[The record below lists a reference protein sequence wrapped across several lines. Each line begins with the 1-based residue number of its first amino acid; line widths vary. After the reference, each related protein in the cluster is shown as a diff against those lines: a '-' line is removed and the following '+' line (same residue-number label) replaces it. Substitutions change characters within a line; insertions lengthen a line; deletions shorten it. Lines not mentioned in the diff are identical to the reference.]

1 MKHLRV
7 ATYEITSGTFDE
19 IADKAKDGM
28 LKTFRDQDGFI
39 RYGVADL
46 GDKKAL
52 SVSLW
57 KTREQADRAV
67 PVAAEWIA
75 KNLGDKILLK
85 ENFVGDL
92 AFFIGAEETVTV

>member
-7 ATYEITSGTFDE
+7 ATYEITNGTFDE
-19 IADKAKDGM
+19 IATKAKDGM
-28 LKTFRDQDGFI
+28 LKRFRDQEGFI
-39 RYGVADL
+39 RYGVADI
-46 GDKKAL
+46 GNKKCM

-57 KTREQADRAV
+57 ETRKQADHAV

-75 KNLGDKILLK
+75 KNLSDKILLK

-92 AFFIGAEETVTV
+92 AFFTGVEETVTV